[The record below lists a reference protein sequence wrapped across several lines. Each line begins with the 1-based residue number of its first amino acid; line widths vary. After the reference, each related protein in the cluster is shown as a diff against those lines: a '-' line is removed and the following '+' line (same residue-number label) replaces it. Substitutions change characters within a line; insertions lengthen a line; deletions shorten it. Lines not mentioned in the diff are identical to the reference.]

1 MVIGMGS
8 DDESDE
14 EEEDMLDTDDEHLIC
29 RTLYSH

>member
-14 EEEDMLDTDDEHLIC
+14 EEEDMLDTDDEHLIG